1 MYFTLCLICPSN
13 EHTEYDAFS
22 EIKNEH
28 KMIILDFEQNTISY
42 TFSLHLQR
50 VVQYLQIKN
59 NCTLSHYKIINLL
72 GPFSPQSKML
82 KVNLD
87 V

>member
-22 EIKNEH
+22 EIKNEN

-59 NCTLSHYKIINLL
+59 NCTLQDN
-72 GPFSPQSKML
+72 FSPQSKML

>member
-1 MYFTLCLICPSN
+1 
-13 EHTEYDAFS
+13 
-22 EIKNEH
+22 
-28 KMIILDFEQNTISY
+28 MIILDFEQNTISY

-59 NCTLSHYKIINLL
+59 NCTLQDN
-72 GPFSPQSKML
+72 FSPQSKML